1 MKFHYLQHVAFENPG
16 IILEWIEENNHTV
29 TCTRLDLSE
38 SLPQEAD
45 FDALI
50 VMGGPMNIYEE
61 EQYPWL
67 KAEKTFIKKAINDK
81 KFVLGICLGAQLIAD
96 VIGGQVKRNQQVE
109 IGWFPIEACG
119 MGHDVLP
126 ELSQKPVV
134 FHWHGD
140 FFTDLP
146 EDAIIFAKS
155 QACPNQGYVYRDKV
169 FGFQFHLEN
178 TAQIINDLVENCG
191 DEMIPGSFVQVA
203 EEVLN
208 QTEKIKGNNL
218 MMKAFLDA
226 CFKNVEA

>member
-16 IILEWIEENNHTV
+16 IILEWIKENHHTV
-29 TCTRLDLSE
+29 SHTRLDIGQA
-38 SLPQEAD
+38 LPEIQD

-61 EQYPWL
+61 EKYPWL
-67 KAEKTFIKKAINDK
+67 KSEKAFIKKAIDDK

-109 IGWFPIEACG
+109 IGWFPIEAWG
-119 MGHDVLP
+119 KGHDIFP
-126 ELSQKPVV
+126 ELSQKPEV

-155 QACPNQGYVYRDKV
+155 QACPHQGYVYREKV

-178 TAQIINDLVENCG
+178 TAQIIGDLVANCK
-191 DEMIPGSFVQVA
+191 DEMVPGTFVQSPDQVLDQVA
-203 EEVLN
+203 
-208 QTEKIKGNNL
+208 KIESNNL
-218 MMKAFLDA
+218 IMKAFLDRY
-226 CFKNVEA
+226 FKNGE

>member
-16 IILEWIEENNHTV
+16 IILEWIEENNHSV
-29 TCTRLDLSE
+29 THTRLDLGQ
-38 SLPQEAD
+38 SLPNDQD

-96 VIGGQVKRNQQVE
+96 VIGGQVKRNQHTE
-109 IGWFPIEACG
+109 IGWFPIEAC
-119 MGHDVLP
+119 DSDSNFLP
-126 ELSQKPVV
+126 ELVKKPEV

-155 QACPNQGYVYRDKV
+155 QACPHQGFVYREKV

-178 TAQIINDLVENCG
+178 TARIIEDLVENCG
-191 DEMIPGSFVQVA
+191 NEMLPGPFVQSP
-203 EEVLN
+203 EQVLN

-218 MMKAFLDA
+218 MMKAFLNA
-226 CFKNVEA
+226 CFKEL